1 MKDSLLN
8 LQRGI
13 GLRDYSS
20 EAEEKRSRYHW
31 HTTTRPW
38 GHAVQYRTC
47 CVCEP
52 VCKQQQD
59 RAREDRG
66 GRRDQQWAGP
76 MDTKRGTVVSR
87 AQRLKPPRGGNHG
100 QKVPLSHTGTE
111 VSPTLLRHC
120 GKVRDLL
127 PLHTC
132 GTTFPSTLSCPI
144 ASYCKPCRP
153 GSGREKEGK
162 LLHAFRQPSS
172 PQSVLTWSSS
182 SLCVSKK
189 KKKEEQTT
197 RRDRVKERGVL
208 SSLNGFLHSLDCS
221 KPIVP

>member
-47 CVCEP
+47 FVCEP
-52 VCKQQQD
+52 VCRQQRD
-59 RAREDRG
+59 RQRG
-66 GRRDQQWAGP
+66 QRGRRDQQWAGP
-76 MDTKRGTVVSR
+76 IDTKRGTVVSS
-87 AQRLKPPRGGNHG
+87 AQRLKPPGGGNHG

-111 VSPTLLRHC
+111 LSPNITEALWEGARLAPSLHLWDNPLPSILL
-120 GKVRDLL
+120 
-127 PLHTC
+127 
-132 GTTFPSTLSCPI
+132 FPS
-144 ASYCKPCRP
+144 ASYCKPRRP
-153 GSGREKEGK
+153 DSGREKEGK

-172 PQSVLTWSSS
+172 PQSVLMWSSS

-189 KKKEEQTT
+189 KKKN
-197 RRDRVKERGVL
+197 RRRGEVESKKGGGVL
-208 SSLNGFLHSLDCS
+208 FES
-221 KPIVP
+221 